1 MCACDNHKF
10 KTFHPTVKTQ
20 RKDSERG
27 NKGWA
32 TALSSSYNMKGN
44 FFGLKQ
50 RLMGNF
56 LENDFWTPPFL
67 SILYIHLVDKVG
79 HVAAV
84 PGPLAYPNRSACPFP
99 VLAAA
104 LGPEILLS

>member
-56 LENDFWTPPFL
+56 LENDFWTPPSYQFCTFI
-67 SILYIHLVDKVG
+67 SWIKLVMW
-79 HVAAV
+79 
-84 PGPLAYPNRSACPFP
+84 PQCPAP
-99 VLAAA
+99 
-104 LGPEILLS
+104 

>member
-56 LENDFWTPPFL
+56 LENDFYPKRPP
-67 SILYIHLVDKVG
+67 
-79 HVAAV
+79 
-84 PGPLAYPNRSACPFP
+84 P
-99 VLAAA
+99 
-104 LGPEILLS
+104 LLSNLYMHPISDIWIKLVMWPQCPAPRGARQPKLS